1 MAEPDDEWR
10 VWPSASTLPPSTPDY
25 SAFLPHGALDD
36 QLTALRAGELHVETG
51 DADGPIGVLLVR
63 GSGVADTTD
72 QDAWQLQIDGLR
84 ASKAPEAS
92 SANHTYELPAPLPL
106 DKELTKIEGNPRP
119 LVFGVRLEGEALAPA
134 RVELVVEQQLYTT
147 RDDMPGIEEGDRTT
161 TVLRRV
167 PLVPHRST
175 DAVARTEVMPYPFA
189 AASPSSIS
197 IISFRE
203 QKRYAERVEAIA
215 ARNEAANE
223 LYQEK
228 LEKWKDH
235 EAEHLHNMADYRAVL
250 QSWKAELEAWKEKKV
265 QWANLTAAQKQA
277 APPNALPGDKPRKP
291 DKPNGLEQEPQPP
304 KKENNPDI
312 PAEKVRF
319 YQIGGRY
326 TTALREV
333 TRLFGLLATGCADVD
348 KEFADRPR
356 FRDTAAI
363 RIEALRRRLIEDGK
377 NAIVLFDALRYSEPL
392 AVDDLATVTG
402 EDLIVRTV
410 GLYKDVGENTKRET
424 VVLYHRLERGELEA
438 TAVGVQYHI
447 DVYEHGA
454 NEPERFSLRAAQT
467 YMFAAQAVYT
477 SEHKLPEQL
486 ENNAEQLENCILKLL
501 ERRLADT
508 ASSTARTT
516 RETVK
521 NMLAEIKKA
530 LLMAALPNWGPSPA
544 NATNGGG
551 RGKGIR
557 TRAKDTLTR
566 VLPQVLVTNR
576 SALPHLE
583 PVLNVRVEFERT
595 IEAEVAETVFDQV
608 ATAVSGA
615 ADAATRPLVNS
626 VSRTTI
632 AAAMALAASY
642 VPFMALNQIW
652 GFTGLTTFAELTL
665 YYLVPNGAAAM
676 AAGAAAVQTF
686 RAASLGVVGLSVLRN
701 RLHAS
706 GYWNRRITFGDG
718 KEVEVSPAEPLYDEE
733 KDPMDFRRWELR
745 ALRYARRD
753 PYGTALELAKKARSA
768 MYTVLG
774 EGKKKGTSFLDIYA
788 AGSNNE
794 ARFRFLERWEFADEH
809 APPPP
814 MATPRAWDAA
824 PNAGATA
831 AVPPV
836 AIVGAVHEA
845 VALRGVPF
853 ADAVARVVGSGGRA
867 GARADG
873 LEDPMGTATQASVA
887 VAHGDLSA
895 RVLSRREAQAS
906 LAQRMLV
913 DNAQAVVDGVDRAA
927 ALLVAALGA
936 KVRAE
941 ALPRADDAFWRCM
954 PGGDDA
960 RYAVRHLITFS
971 VDKSIWRNDDTTQ
984 RAAVDAFAAQWRRYA
999 RGLQAAG
1006 AASAASA
1013 AVGGDPLLEE
1023 ARSAAASFARMQA
1036 LTGGVDARALLAIAQ
1051 TAPRVVAALSRPDRQ
1066 ADGALVALVQRALVE
1081 PHKGATRVQPP
1092 LHAPGG
1098 APSVAWAARR
1108 MDLDA
1113 MSALRFGKGDALALA
1128 EQLAGLGL
1136 GDGPADDADAVQHYY
1151 CPVGAALSHRPTGDG
1166 FGVHAQARR
1175 ALAVEALALRAR
1187 VLQMQLDRAGEEP
1200 LATIPV
1206 PSVAAVER
1214 RALRGLARH
1223 PLVLGLTTAKG
1234 GGGGGVRV
1242 SVQLAPEENE
1252 GGATAG
1258 AAAAAGG
1265 VPPVGMVAAV
1275 HAVAKLAAAVGTDE
1289 AEARARVQTRNLR
1302 ELMYNADRYAHAVGL
1317 ASAAGAPRGGKI
1329 FVTAPAARH
1338 WPALALGLALLDTEL
1353 GEQHTPAV
1361 RAYGPSST
1369 DPADTA
1375 RARQGLGALEAAAR
1389 AALGAGHEV
1398 VLLSEASLAVA
1409 LQV

>member
-1 MAEPDDEWR
+1 MAEPGDEWR
-10 VWPSASTLPPSTPDY
+10 VRLSASTLPPSTPDY

-84 ASKAPEAS
+84 ASAS
-92 SANHTYELPAPLPL
+92 AEQPSANRTHELPAPLPL
-106 DKELTKIEGNPRP
+106 DKELTQIEDNPRP

-147 RDDMPGIEEGDRTT
+147 RDDMPGIQEGDRTT

-189 AASPSSIS
+189 AASPSSLS

-215 ARNEAANE
+215 ARNQAAEE
-223 LYQEK
+223 LYKEQLEAWTEK
-228 LEKWKDH
+228 
-235 EAEHLHNMADYRAVL
+235 EAEHRQDVADYKTAL
-250 QSWKAELEAWKEKKV
+250 QERKSWKAKSKSWER
-265 QWANLTAAQKQA
+265 LTPAQKEA
-277 APPNALPGDKPRKP
+277 NPNAEPGDEPPEPEKPGKLGPKP
-291 DKPNGLEQEPQPP
+291 KPPTKRPY
-304 KKENNPDI
+304 PDI

-326 TTALREV
+326 TTALSEV
-333 TRLFGLLATGCADVD
+333 NRLFGLLATGCEEVD
-348 KEFADRPR
+348 KEFEENPKY
-356 FRDTAAI
+356 RDSGSI
-363 RIEALRRRLIEDGK
+363 RIEDLRRRLMEDGR
-377 NAIVLFDALRYSEPL
+377 NAVVLFDALRHSEPL
-392 AVDDLATVTG
+392 AEDDLDSVTS
-402 EDLIVRTV
+402 EDLILRTMQ
-410 GLYKDVGENTKRET
+410 LYKDVGENTKRET
-424 VVLYHRLERGELEA
+424 VVLYHRLDRGELEA

-454 NEPERFSLRAAQT
+454 NEPVRFSLRAAQT

-477 SEHKLPEQL
+477 GEHKLPDQL
-486 ENNAEQLENCILKLL
+486 KQNADRLNACITKLL
-501 ERRLADT
+501 RSQLLDKDRET
-508 ASSTARTT
+508 ATTT
-516 RETVK
+516 RK
-521 NMLAEIKKA
+521 NVQKMLAEMGQA
-530 LLMAALPNWGPSPA
+530 LLMAPLPNWGPSPA

-551 RGKGIR
+551 RGKGI
-557 TRAKDTLTR
+557 TLTR
-566 VLPQVLVTNR
+566 VLPQVLVTSR
-576 SALPHLE
+576 SAVPHLE
-583 PVLNVRVEFERT
+583 PVPNVRVEFERT
-595 IEAEVAETVFDQV
+595 IEAEVAQTVSDQV
-608 ATAVSGA
+608 ATALSGA
-615 ADAATRPLVNS
+615 AEATTRPLVNS

-632 AAAMALAASY
+632 AAAVAAGASY
-642 VPFMALNQIW
+642 VPSIALNQIW
-652 GFTGLTTFAELTL
+652 GFTGLQTIADFTL
-665 YYLVPNGAAAM
+665 WLLFPNAKATM
-676 AAGAAAVQTF
+676 DSAVQTF
-686 RAASLGVVGLSVLRN
+686 RAASLGVVGLSFLRN
-701 RLHAS
+701 RLLAS
-706 GYWNRRITFGDG
+706 GYWNRRITYNDDT
-718 KEVEVSPAEPLYDEE
+718 EVEVSPAEPLYDEK

-774 EGKKKGTSFLDIYA
+774 EGKKRGTSFLDIYA

-794 ARFRFLERWEFADEH
+794 ARFRFLERWEFPDEH

-814 MATPRAWDAA
+814 MATPHAWDAA

-831 AVPPV
+831 AIPPV

-845 VALRGVPF
+845 VALRDVPF

-873 LEDPMGTATQASVA
+873 LEDPVGTATQASVA

-913 DNAQAVVDGVDRAA
+913 DNAQAVVDAVDRAA

-1006 AASAASA
+1006 AASAAGA

-1036 LTGGVDARALLAIAQ
+1036 LTDGVDARALLAIAQ

-1081 PHKGATRVQPP
+1081 PHKGATRVYPP

-1136 GDGPADDADAVQHYY
+1136 GEGPADDADAVQHYY
-1151 CPVGAALSHRPTGDG
+1151 CPVGAALSQRPTGDG

-1206 PSVAAVER
+1206 PSVEAVKS

-1234 GGGGGVRV
+1234 GGGVRV

-1252 GGATAG
+1252 GGATAS
-1258 AAAAAGG
+1258 AAAAPGG
-1265 VPPVGMVAAV
+1265 VPPVGIVAAV
-1275 HAVAKLAAAVGTDE
+1275 HAVAELATAAGTDE

-1317 ASAAGAPRGGKI
+1317 ASAAGAPRGGNI
-1329 FVTAPAARH
+1329 FVAAPAARH

-1369 DPADTA
+1369 DLADTA
-1375 RARQGLGALEAAAR
+1375 RARQGLGALEKAAR
-1389 AALGAGHEV
+1389 AALDAGHEV

>member
-1 MAEPDDEWR
+1 MAEPGDEWR
-10 VWPSASTLPPSTPDY
+10 VRLSASTLPPSTPDY

-63 GSGVADTTD
+63 GSGVANGADTD
-72 QDAWQLQIDGLR
+72 EWQLQIDGLR
-84 ASKAPEAS
+84 ASAS
-92 SANHTYELPAPLPL
+92 EEQPSANHAYELPAPLPL
-106 DKELTKIEGNPRP
+106 NKELTKIEDNPRP

-147 RDDMPGIEEGDRTT
+147 RDDMPGIQEGDRTT

-189 AASPSSIS
+189 AASPSSLS

-215 ARNEAANE
+215 ARNEAAEE
-223 LYQEK
+223 LYEEE
-228 LEKWKDH
+228 LEEWTKK
-235 EAEHLHNMADYRAVL
+235 EAEHRQEKVDYRTAL
-250 QSWKAELEAWKEKKV
+250 QERKIWKAKARYWERLSPAEK
-265 QWANLTAAQKQA
+265 AAD
-277 APPNALPGDKPRKP
+277 PNAEPGDEPPEPEKPGKLRPKP
-291 DKPNGLEQEPQPP
+291 KPPT
-304 KKENNPDI
+304 KRTYPDI

-326 TTALREV
+326 TTALSEV
-333 TRLFGLLATGCADVD
+333 NRLFSLLATGCEEAD
-348 KEFADRPR
+348 KEFEENPKYQDSGS
-356 FRDTAAI
+356 I
-363 RIEALRRRLIEDGK
+363 RIEDLRRRLMEDGK
-377 NAIVLFDALRYSEPL
+377 NAVVLFDALRHSEPL
-392 AVDDLATVTG
+392 AEDDLDSVTG
-402 EDLIVRTV
+402 ETLILRTMQ
-410 GLYKDVGENTKRET
+410 LYKDVGENTKRET
-424 VVLYHRLERGELEA
+424 VVLYHRLDRGELEA

-454 NEPERFSLRAAQT
+454 NEPKRFSLRAAQT

-477 SEHKLPEQL
+477 GEHKLPDQL
-486 ENNAEQLENCILKLL
+486 KQNVDRLNACITKLL
-501 ERRLADT
+501 RSQLLDSDRKT
-508 ASSTARTT
+508 ATAT
-516 RETVK
+516 RENVQ
-521 NMLAEIKKA
+521 NMLAEMKQA
-530 LLMAALPNWGPSPA
+530 LLMAPLPNWGPSPA
-544 NATNGGG
+544 KATNGGG
-551 RGKGIR
+551 RGKGI
-557 TRAKDTLTR
+557 TLTR
-566 VLPQVLVTNR
+566 VLPQVLVTSR
-576 SALPHLE
+576 SAVPHLE
-583 PVLNVRVEFERT
+583 PVPNVRVEFERT

-608 ATAVSGA
+608 AAAVSGA

-626 VSRTTI
+626 VSQTTI
-632 AAAMALAASY
+632 AAALAAGASY
-642 VPFMALNQIW
+642 VPSMALKQIW
-652 GFTGLTTFAELTL
+652 GFTGLQTIADFTL
-665 YYLVPNGAAAM
+665 WLLFPNAKATM
-676 AAGAAAVQTF
+676 ASVAAAVRTF
-686 RAASLGVVGLSVLRN
+686 RTASLGVVGLSFLRN
-701 RLHAS
+701 RLLAS
-706 GYWNRRITFGDG
+706 GYWDRRITYND
-718 KEVEVSPAEPLYDEE
+718 KTEVEVSPAEPLYDEK

-774 EGKKKGTSFLDIYA
+774 EGKKRGTSFLDIYA
-788 AGSNNE
+788 AGSNNK

-873 LEDPMGTATQASVA
+873 LEDPVGTATQASVA

-895 RVLSRREAQAS
+895 RVLSRREAQAT
-906 LAQRMLV
+906 LAQHMLV
-913 DNAQAVVDGVDRAA
+913 DNAQAVVDAVDRAA

-960 RYAVRHLITFS
+960 RYAVRHLLTFS
-971 VDKSIWRNDDTTQ
+971 VDKSIWRNDDTAQ

-1006 AASAASA
+1006 AV
-1013 AVGGDPLLEE
+1013 VGGDPLLEE
-1023 ARSAAASFARMQA
+1023 ARLAAASFARMQA
-1036 LTGGVDARALLAIAQ
+1036 LTGGVDARALLTIAQ
-1051 TAPRVVAALSRPDRQ
+1051 TAPRVVAVLSRPDRQ
-1066 ADGALVALVQRALVE
+1066 SDAALVALVQRALVE
-1081 PHKGATRVQPP
+1081 PHKGATRVHPP
-1092 LHAPGG
+1092 LDAPGG

-1151 CPVGAALSHRPTGDG
+1151 CPVGAALSQRPTGDG

-1200 LATIPV
+1200 LATTPV
-1206 PSVAAVER
+1206 PSVVAVKS

-1258 AAAAAGG
+1258 AEAAPGG
-1265 VPPVGMVAAV
+1265 VPPVGIVAAV
-1275 HAVAKLAAAVGTDE
+1275 HAVAELATAVGTDE

-1317 ASAAGAPRGGKI
+1317 ASAAGAPRGGNI

-1369 DPADTA
+1369 NQADTA

-1389 AALGAGHEV
+1389 AALDAGHEV